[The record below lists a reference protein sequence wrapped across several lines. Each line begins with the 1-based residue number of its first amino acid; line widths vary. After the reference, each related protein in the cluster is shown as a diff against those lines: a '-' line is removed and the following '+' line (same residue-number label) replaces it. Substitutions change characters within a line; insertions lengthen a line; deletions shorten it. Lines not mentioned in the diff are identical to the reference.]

1 MKFHV
6 SNVQGAGFTEVTCSH
21 KGVDLT
27 WSTRT
32 YSKVQ
37 LADPNRVFH
46 ELNGYLMTLPDAVH
60 DKMFTHYE
68 EINRLFKM
76 GFDPSHIVGSL
87 VHHIEEIYK
96 CLPMNGLRRWL
107 LTIGNIYIP
116 SDIQDTITQDSRYNK
131 RGQTYLK
138 SDYINLATVAM
149 ALQAMIPVWGEYIDQ
164 CTDQEL
170 YKENSVVG
178 LIYRCELTRWPL
190 NEVDA
195 MGEEI
200 PTVWDKLTDYIKY
213 RVQDEQGGGLAR
225 QWGGQSQ
232 TDVRVLLQSKVLVR
246 RMTLI
251 PLNDHNSHSL
261 VSNIFRYVM
270 TNISPPERS
279 TADRVA
285 KKQPEGGSSMDDE
298 NKTSFIESH
307 KTTGR
312 ISPGD
317 IAMYNLEAQDYELL
331 AETVDPTIC
340 KNKLRQCISC
350 INHVQ
355 QIEIRPHQ
363 ILLAQWVMAKA
374 YPARAFYHISK
385 LPVNYLL
392 ATAQALLWHW
402 GFKDV
407 AILMQVEPVMYGEHG
422 SVTQLTQARQG
433 SRIANR
439 FRPQLDELFPHMKLQ
454 KTPQNGSETPK
465 PENMAGLAINNCNHS
480 IRGSNWVYHGPE
492 QLFEE
497 AGQITA
503 NRVLIIPPN
512 IKHTL
517 TEVVIHLATI
527 NQ

>member
-1 MKFHV
+1 MKFFV
-6 SNVQGAGFTEVTCSH
+6 SNIQGAGFREVTVSH
-21 KGVDLT
+21 NGQELV

-32 YSKVQ
+32 YCKVQ
-37 LADPNRVFH
+37 LTDPNRVFH
-46 ELNGYLMTLPDAVH
+46 ELNGFLETLPETVH
-60 DKMFTHYE
+60 DKMFTSYS
-68 EINRLFKM
+68 EIHRLFKM
-76 GFDPSHIVGSL
+76 GFEPQHLVNSL

-96 CLPMNGLRRWL
+96 QLPMNAMRRWL

-116 SDIQDTITQDSRYNK
+116 SDTQDTITQDSRYNK

-138 SDYINLATVAM
+138 SDYVNLATKAM
-149 ALQAMIPVWGEYIDQ
+149 ALQAMIPIGGEYIDQ

-178 LIYRCELTRWPL
+178 LLYRCELTNWPL
-190 NEVDA
+190 NEVDS
-195 MGEEI
+195 MGEPI
-200 PTVWDKLTDYIKY
+200 PTAWDKLSDYIKY
-213 RVQDEQGGGLAR
+213 RVDDEPNTLPR
-225 QWGGQSQ
+225 QWGGQSA
-232 TDVRVLLQSKVLVR
+232 TDVRDLLQSKVLIR
-246 RMTLI
+246 RLPLI
-251 PLNDHNSHSL
+251 PLNDHSSHSI
-261 VSNIFRYVM
+261 VSNIFSYVR
-270 TNISPPERS
+270 TNVSPAERS
-279 TADRVA
+279 TADRVV

-317 IAMYNLEAQDYELL
+317 ITMYNLEAKDYELL

-340 KNKLRQCISC
+340 KEKLRQCISC
-350 INHVQ
+350 IDHVA

-407 AILMQVEPVMYGEHG
+407 AIMMQVEPVQYGEHG
-422 SVTQLTQARQG
+422 STTQLTQARQG

-454 KTPQNGSETPK
+454 KTPQNGTETPK

-480 IRGSNWVYHGPE
+480 IRGSNWVYHGPM

-497 AGQITA
+497 AGQITH
-503 NRVLIIPPN
+503 NRVLIVPHT

-517 TEVVIHLATI
+517 TEVVIHLAQI

>member
-1 MKFHV
+1 MKFSV
-6 SNVQGAGFTEVTCSH
+6 SKVQGAGFTEVTVSH
-21 KGVDLT
+21 KGVDLAWAT
-27 WSTRT
+27 PT

-37 LADPNRVFH
+37 LADPNRVFR
-46 ELNGYLMTLPDAVH
+46 ELNSYLEGIPEPVH
-60 DKMFTHYE
+60 DKMFTSYSEVHQ
-68 EINRLFKM
+68 LFKM
-76 GFDPSHIVGSL
+76 GFDPTVIVSSL
-87 VHHIEEIYK
+87 MHHIEEIYRH
-96 CLPMNGLRRWL
+96 LPMNAMRRWL
-107 LTIGNIYIP
+107 LTVGNIYIP
-116 SDIQDTITQDSRYNK
+116 GDIQDVITQDSRYNK

-149 ALQAMIPVWGEYIDQ
+149 ALQAMIPIWGEYIDQ

-178 LIYRCELTRWPL
+178 LIHRCELTCWPL
-190 NEVDA
+190 NEVDTT
-195 MGEEI
+195 GEPI
-200 PTVWDKLTDYIKY
+200 PTAWDKLDDYIKY
-213 RVQDEQGGGLAR
+213 RVEDEPNTLPR
-225 QWGGQSQ
+225 QWGGQSAV
-232 TDVRVLLQSKVLVR
+232 DVRVQLQSKVLVR
-246 RMTLI
+246 RLTII
-251 PLNDHNSHSL
+251 PLNDHSSHSI
-261 VSNIFRYVM
+261 VSNIFSYVR
-270 TNISPPERS
+270 TNVSPTERS

-317 IAMYNLEAQDYELL
+317 IKMYSLEAMDYELL

-340 KNKLRQCISC
+340 KDKLRQCISC
-350 INHVQ
+350 INSVA
-355 QIEIRPHQ
+355 QIEFRPHQ

-374 YPARAFYHISK
+374 YPARAFHHIDK

-402 GFKDV
+402 DFKDA
-407 AILMQVEPVMYGEHG
+407 AIMLQVEPVKYGEHG
-422 SVTQLTQARQG
+422 SITQLTQARQG

-439 FRPQLDELFPHMKLQ
+439 FRPQLDEMFPHMKLQ
-454 KTPQNGSETPK
+454 KTPQNKTETPK

-480 IRGSNWVYHGPE
+480 IRGSNWVYHGPAK
-492 QLFEE
+492 LFEE
-497 AGQITA
+497 AGQVMS
-503 NRVLIIPPN
+503 NRVLIVPST

>member
-1 MKFHV
+1 MQFSV
-6 SNVQGAGFTEVTCSH
+6 SNVQGAGFTEVSVAH
-21 KGVDLT
+21 GPQILT
-27 WSTRT
+27 WSTPT

-37 LADPNRVFH
+37 LANPNRVFS
-46 ELNGYLMTLPDAVH
+46 EMNGFLETLPGHVH
-60 DKMFTHYE
+60 DKMFTSYS
-68 EINRLFKM
+68 EIHRLFKM
-76 GFDPSHIVGSL
+76 GHDPSHL
-87 VHHIEEIYK
+87 VNTLVYHIEEIYR
-96 CLPMNGLRRWL
+96 CLPMNAMRRWL

-116 SDIQDTITQDSRYNK
+116 SDTQDIITQDSRYNK

-149 ALQAMIPVWGEYIDQ
+149 ALQAMIPIWGEFIDQ

-178 LIYRCELTRWPL
+178 LVYRCELTNWPL
-190 NEVDA
+190 NEVDST
-195 MGEEI
+195 GEAI
-200 PTVWDKLTDYIKY
+200 PTVWDKLDDYIRY
-213 RVQDEQGGGLAR
+213 RVEDEANTLPR
-225 QWGGQSQ
+225 QWAGQSA
-232 TDVRVLLQSKVLVR
+232 TDVRQLLHSKVLVR
-246 RMTLI
+246 RLTII
-251 PLNDHNSHSL
+251 PLNDHSSHSI
-261 VSNIFRYVM
+261 VSNIFSYVR
-270 TNISPPERS
+270 TNVSPAERS
-279 TADRVA
+279 TADRVT
-285 KKQPEGGSSMDDE
+285 KKQPEGGANMDDE

-317 IAMYNLEAQDYELL
+317 ITMYNLEAKDYELL

-340 KNKLRQCISC
+340 KEKLRQCISC
-350 INHVQ
+350 IDHVA

-374 YPARAFYHISK
+374 FPARAFHHISK

-402 GFKDV
+402 GFKDA
-407 AILMQVEPVMYGEHG
+407 AIVLQVEPVMYGEHG
-422 SVTQLTQARQG
+422 STTQLTQARQG

-454 KTPQNGSETPK
+454 KTPQNGTETPK
-465 PENMAGLAINNCNHS
+465 PENMAAVAINNCNHS
-480 IRGSNWVYHGPE
+480 IRGSNWVYHGPM

-497 AGQITA
+497 AGQITH
-503 NRVLIIPPN
+503 NRVLIVPHT

-517 TEVVIHLATI
+517 TEVVLHLAQI